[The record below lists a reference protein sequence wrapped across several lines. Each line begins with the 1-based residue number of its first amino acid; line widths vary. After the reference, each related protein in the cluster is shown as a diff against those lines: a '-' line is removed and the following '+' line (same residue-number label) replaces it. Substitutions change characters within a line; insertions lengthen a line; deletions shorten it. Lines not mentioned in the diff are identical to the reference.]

1 MVFLLTIQQILL
13 VIQHILRSIT
23 SPDHLYNEHTSHSPP
38 CLMCLVMT
46 DLPYTICTWPFL
58 LAELHHMLTVKSHL
72 SLYSIKP
79 ALLSDPSAFCTT

>member
-13 VIQHILRSIT
+13 VIQHIFRSIT
-23 SPDHLYNEHTSHSPP
+23 SPNHLYNEHTSHSPS

-46 DLPYTICTWPFL
+46 DLLYIWPFL
-58 LAELHHMLTVKSHL
+58 LAELHHMLTVQPHL
-72 SLYSIKP
+72 SLYNISKP